1 MQFISVDLLIY
12 LNVSINREFRRNE
25 KQIITNQ
32 VSLEANE
39 KLLKNKKVFYSLHSY
54 CTVHNFPV
62 LFPDKH
68 HYCDFDIRYERQNP
82 Y

>member
-39 KLLKNKKVFYSLHSY
+39 KLPKNKKAF
-54 CTVHNFPV
+54 
-62 LFPDKH
+62 
-68 HYCDFDIRYERQNP
+68 
-82 Y
+82 